1 MSNHLKQQWT
11 DCQNVQV
18 NKYMLL
24 NINNV
29 SHTIHILTT
38 RSQRKIVIWDMFEC
52 VDHPWCVWII
62 HHVGHPQCESSTVWV
77 IHTLCKC
84 VDNPQCGLSTLFAS
98 VWITQICMI
107 HTFHK
112 CVDHSNMY
120 DPHYL
125 QVCGS
130 CTLWMSV
137 GWSRSCS
144 SNGSSTCCLGMWII
158 HTMSKHVDHLYIIG
172 SYESSSEYVSCLYY
186 RLDNFVFQVSD
197 WNCYTKVYVII
208 TSNCTHEIRVRI
220 R

>member
-1 MSNHLKQQWT
+1 MLNSVSSVLAEVYNVVNNSKIMSIHFKQQWT
-11 DCQNVQV
+11 DSQNVQV

-84 VDNPQCGLSTLFAS
+84 VD
-98 VWITQICMI
+98 
-107 HTFHK
+107 
-112 CVDHSNMY
+112 HSNMY
-120 DPHYL
+120 DPHFP

-130 CTLWMSV
+130 FKYVWSTLSTSVWIMHIMNECWMIQV
-137 GWSRSCS
+137 
-144 SNGSSTCCLGMWII
+144 LFKQWII
-158 HTMSKHVDHLYIIG
+158 HMLFRYVDYPHYVQACRSSIHYWII
-172 SYESSSEYVSCLYY
+172 
-186 RLDNFVFQVSD
+186 
-197 WNCYTKVYVII
+197 WVIFWVCELSLLQ
-208 TSNCTHEIRVRI
+208 TW
-220 R
+220 

>member
-1 MSNHLKQQWT
+1 MSIHFKQQWT
-11 DCQNVQV
+11 DSQNVQV

-112 CVDHSNMY
+112 CVDHAHYEWVLDYPGPVQAM
-120 DPHYL
+120 DHPHL
-125 QVCGS
+125 VQVCGLS
-130 CTLWMSV
+130 TLCPSM
-137 GWSRSCS
+137 
-144 SNGSSTCCLGMWII
+144 
-158 HTMSKHVDHLYIIG
+158 
-172 SYESSSEYVSCLYY
+172 
-186 RLDNFVFQVSD
+186 
-197 WNCYTKVYVII
+197 
-208 TSNCTHEIRVRI
+208 
-220 R
+220 